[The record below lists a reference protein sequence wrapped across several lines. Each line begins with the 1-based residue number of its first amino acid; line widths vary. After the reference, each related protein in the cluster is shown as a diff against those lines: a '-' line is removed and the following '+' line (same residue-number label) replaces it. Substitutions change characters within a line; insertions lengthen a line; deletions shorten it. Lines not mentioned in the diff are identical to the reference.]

1 MLGSRH
7 QSVLKEIDAAR
18 CVGHWST
25 VRSLAAKV
33 SKHGSPGQVFSTTVV
48 SEAELEEHLL
58 ELEWDP
64 QSHWGD
70 ECSINF
76 AGDDTQVTVHYPMSI
91 PSSRFLEGVERR
103 LLKVAKHSM
112 TEEEEYQFKVVL
124 AKVYFY
130 SSKFDP
136 CQGTIGELATS
147 IADEST
153 LSPAYSKQ
161 LYMAQ
166 MTMRGIVLE
175 MEGKR
180 AAAHAL
186 YEKAVVALKEKV
198 SSQAAIVV
206 PRGSEPGAKAGSQE
220 ELVNWA
226 EEALYRRAMMSLALG
241 DNASG
246 TRELSSYLRTMD
258 SVTPTSFRAF
268 RRLRANRLY
277 MHMLRQAVKAAAP
290 DSSATAETRGEVMA
304 AHRRQIA
311 LLKTWYA
318 FPKANE
324 THEEV
329 LHEADSAVRDWDLVR
344 AYARVDLLRLLE
356 LLYEAVHLT
365 YNSPQVL
372 RHLVHTLIRVG
383 DYHEAS
389 LALSTYR
396 MLVERQL
403 ERVKKAIAG
412 GSEASVVF
420 GADTESIDSILRTA
434 AVGARLHLVH
444 LGSAHEC
451 LSVIHFARDVTDSM
465 EACDPEHRV
474 APAAALHIQAQ
485 LALWKGAAHGR
496 LAQRS
501 RDPDNRAEHHGAALQ
516 LLQQAV
522 EQSPGLYDAHYH
534 LALEQALGARN
545 VSAATAAAKRAVELD
560 ASRLEAWHLLALL
573 STARKDYAQ
582 AQKICTVAMKQS
594 DWWETY
600 NRIRQGPADAGVPA
614 QPGSVETGM
623 LFFDL
628 AMTHMAIEAQRR
640 GFDVFLEAQPQLFA
654 LYGCV
659 YGPVVGAADGPDD
672 ASAAMDSA
680 RISVDALPADGTM
693 TPSLASGR
701 RSMARSLARTVF
713 SKHTRHASHGGSA
726 REASSGARPAL
737 PVQAASADAP
747 EPPSPLASYTQG
759 RSAVPKLPDSPKR
772 QRSMPHLRRAS
783 GDSSAT
789 SPEVPTEA
797 YFDSLSQLVGRAGA
811 GAGSGGRS
819 HVVAA
824 MGASN
829 SVYYTPVAT
838 RLTHQRREAKR
849 ALCSLWLATA
859 AAFVALQRLD
869 EAADAISEAL
879 AACPESP
886 AALAMR
892 GHLHI
897 AEHRLL
903 PALNEFHAAVSLE
916 PSCIRAS
923 VGLARVEYLLGRRDV
938 ALGLLK
944 NLTRAHGWSDPEAW
958 FWLARIERELA
969 LEHPAAENPTPDAD
983 HACQAAPSMAMM
995 RRALEYA
1002 VYALDLEDSQPVR
1015 AFSVL
1020 RP

>member
-1 MLGSRH
+1 MLGSRY

-18 CVGHWST
+18 CVGHWSA
-25 VRSLAAKV
+25 VRSLAAKL
-33 SKHGSPGQVFSTTVV
+33 SKHGSPGQAFSTTVI

-64 QSHWGD
+64 QSHWSD
-70 ECSINF
+70 ECNMNATSN
-76 AGDDTQVTVHYPMSI
+76 DTQVTVHYPMSI
-91 PSSRFLEGVERR
+91 PNSKFLEGVERR
-103 LLKVAKHSM
+103 LLKVAKHPM
-112 TEEEEYQFKVVL
+112 TDEEEYQYKVVL
-124 AKVYFY
+124 AKIYFY
-130 SSKFDP
+130 SSKFDS
-136 CQGTIGELATS
+136 CQEAISKLSTS
-147 IADEST
+147 IADENA
-153 LSPAYSKQ
+153 LSPAYAKQ

-166 MTMRGIVLE
+166 MTMRGIMLE
-175 MEGKR
+175 MDGKR
-180 AAAHAL
+180 AAAYAL
-186 YEKAVVALKEKV
+186 YDQAVVALKKKV

-206 PRGSEPGAKAGSQE
+206 PRGSEPGAKTGYQE

-226 EEALYRRAMMSLALG
+226 EEALYRRAMMSVALG
-241 DNASG
+241 DNTG
-246 TRELSSYLRTMD
+246 GMHELASYLRTMD
-258 SVTPTSFRAF
+258 GVTPTTFRAF

-277 MHMLRQAVKAAAP
+277 MRMIRQAVKAAAP
-290 DSSATAETRGEVMA
+290 DRGVAAETRDDAMA
-304 AHRRQIA
+304 AHQRQMA
-311 LLKTWYA
+311 LLKTCYA
-318 FPKANE
+318 FPKASE

-329 LHEADSAVRDWDLVR
+329 LHETDSAVRDWDVLG
-344 AYARVDLLRLLE
+344 AFTRVDLLKLLE

-403 ERVKKAIAG
+403 ERVRKAVTG
-412 GSEASVVF
+412 GSETSVVF
-420 GADTESIDSILRTA
+420 GPNTESIDNILRTA

-451 LSVIHFARDVTDSM
+451 LSVIHFARDVADSM

-474 APAAALHIQAQ
+474 APPAALHIQAQ

-501 RDPDNRAEHHGAALQ
+501 RDPDNRAEHHTAALL

-522 EQSPGLYDAHYH
+522 EQSPLLYDAHYH

-545 VSAATAAAKRAVELD
+545 VAAATAAAKQAVELD
-560 ASRLEAWHLLALL
+560 AGRLEAWHLLALL

-582 AQKICTVAMKQS
+582 AQQICTVAMRQS

-600 NRIRQGPADAGVPA
+600 NRICQSPTEVGEPVK
-614 QPGSVETGM
+614 PGSVETGM

-628 AMTHMAIEAQRR
+628 TMTHMAIEAQRR
-640 GFDVFLEAQPQLFA
+640 GFDVCLEAQPQLFA

-680 RISVDALPADGTM
+680 RISVDALPTNGSWA
-693 TPSLASGR
+693 PSLASGR
-701 RSMARSLARTVF
+701 RSLARSLARTVF
-713 SKHTRHASHGGSA
+713 SKHARHASHGGSA
-726 REASSGARPAL
+726 RDAPSNARPAL
-737 PVQAASADAP
+737 PIQPESVDAP
-747 EPPSPLASYTQG
+747 EPPVPSASHTQG
-759 RSAVPKLPDSPKR
+759 RSAVPRLSDSPKR

-811 GAGSGGRS
+811 GSGSGGRS

-824 MGASN
+824 MSASN

-838 RLTHQRREAKR
+838 RLAYQRREAR
-849 ALCSLWLATA
+849 HALCSLWLATA

-869 EAADAISEAL
+869 EAADAIAEAL

-892 GHLHI
+892 GHLHVG
-897 AEHRLL
+897 EHRLL

-969 LEHPAAENPTPDAD
+969 LEHPVSDPAPDAG
-983 HACQAAPSMAMM
+983 HTPSIPMM

-1015 AFSVL
+1015 PFSIL

>member
-18 CVGHWST
+18 CVGDWSAA
-25 VRSLAAKV
+25 RSLAAKLT
-33 SKHGSPGQVFSTTVV
+33 KHGSSGQVFSTTVI

-58 ELEWDP
+58 DLEWDP
-64 QSHWGD
+64 QKHWRD
-70 ECSINF
+70 EGSINDT
-76 AGDDTQVTVHYPMSI
+76 GNDTQIVVHYPMSI
-91 PSSRFLEGVERR
+91 PGSKFLEGVERR
-103 LLKVAKHSM
+103 LLKMVKHTM

-130 SSKFDP
+130 SSKFAP
-136 CQGTIGELATS
+136 CQETISRLATS
-147 IADEST
+147 ITDEST
-153 LSPAYSKQ
+153 LSPAYAKQ
-161 LYMAQ
+161 LYMAH

-175 MEGKR
+175 MDGKQ
-180 AAAHAL
+180 AAAHEL

-206 PRGSEPGAKAGSQE
+206 PRGSEPGAKSGNQE

-226 EEALYRRAMMSLALG
+226 EEALYRRAMMSLVLG
-241 DNASG
+241 DKAG
-246 TRELSSYLRTMD
+246 GAHELANYLQTMD
-258 SVTPTSFRAF
+258 GVTPATFRAF

-277 MHMLRQAVKAAAP
+277 MHMLRQAIKAAEAER
-290 DSSATAETRGEVMA
+290 DARAEAKDEVVAT
-304 AHRRQIA
+304 HRRQMT

-318 FPKANE
+318 FPKASE
-324 THEEV
+324 THDEV
-329 LHEADSAVRDWDLVR
+329 LHETDSAVRDWDMVR
-344 AYARVDLLRLLE
+344 AFARVDLLKLLE

-372 RHLVHTLIRVG
+372 RHLVNILIRVG

-389 LALSTYR
+389 LALGTYR

-403 ERVKKAIAG
+403 ERVRKAVAG

-420 GADTESIDSILRTA
+420 GADTEPIDSILRTA
-434 AVGARLHLVH
+434 AVGARLHLVY

-451 LSVIHFARDVTDSM
+451 LSVVHFARDVADGM
-465 EACDPEHRV
+465 EVCDPEHRIV
-474 APAAALHIQAQ
+474 PAASIHIQAQ

-522 EQSPGLYDAHYH
+522 EQSPRMYDAHYH

-545 VSAATAAAKRAVELD
+545 LAAATASAKQAVELD
-560 ASRLEAWHLLALL
+560 AGRLEAWHLLALL
-573 STARKDYAQ
+573 ATARKDYAQ
-582 AQKICTVAMKQS
+582 AQQICTVAMSQS
-594 DWWETY
+594 DWWGMY
-600 NRIRQGPADAGVPA
+600 NSIRQGPAYAGEPV
-614 QPGSVETGM
+614 QSGSVETGI

-628 AMTHMAIEAQRR
+628 AMTHMAVEARRR
-640 GFDVFLEAQPQLFA
+640 GFDVCLETQPQLFA

-672 ASAAMDSA
+672 ASAAMVSA
-680 RISVDALPADGTM
+680 RISVDAQPVDGSL

-701 RSMARSLARTVF
+701 RSLARSLARTVF

-726 REASSGARPAL
+726 REAPSAARPAL
-737 PVQAASADAP
+737 TTQTSSADAA
-747 EPPSPLASYTQG
+747 ETSNLIASHTQG
-759 RSAVPKLPDSPKR
+759 HSVAPKLTDSPKR
-772 QRSMPHLRRAS
+772 QRSMPHLRSAS

-789 SPEVPTEA
+789 SPEISTEA
-797 YFDSLSQLVGRAGA
+797 YFDSLSQVVGRAGA
-811 GAGSGGRS
+811 VSSSGDRS
-819 HVVAA
+819 RVVAA
-824 MGASN
+824 MSASN
-829 SVYYTPVAT
+829 SVYYTPVPT
-838 RLTHQRREAKR
+838 RLVHQRHEAKR

-859 AAFVALQRLD
+859 TAFAALKRLD

-892 GHLHI
+892 GHLHVT
-897 AEHRLL
+897 EDHLL

-969 LEHPAAENPTPDAD
+969 LEHSATDAGSAG
-983 HACQAAPSMAMM
+983 HAPRSMPMM

-1002 VYALDLEDSQPVR
+1002 VYALDLEESQPVR
-1015 AFSVL
+1015 PFSIL